1 MLIYNKIRDVK
12 DPVRAHRT
20 DAGIDLFIPNDFKE
34 TTLKIGDSVLIPSGI
49 RIKLPE
55 NTAGIF
61 FNKSSVAKKGII
73 FGATLVDEGYNG
85 EVHIHL
91 IKVSGE
97 PVTIKAGDKV
107 AQLVVMPV
115 LYTRLVEYNN
125 EQYKHATLDSERQ
138 NKGFGSTGDK

>member
-12 DPVRAHRT
+12 NPTRAHYT
-20 DAGIDLFIPNDFKE
+20 DAGIDLFIPNDFEE
-34 TTLKIGDSVLIPSGI
+34 TTLKVGDSVLIPSGI

-61 FNKSSVAKKGII
+61 FNRSSVAKKGII
-73 FGATLVDEGYNG
+73 IGADVVDEGYNG
-85 EVHIHL
+85 EIHIHL

-97 PVTIKAGDKV
+97 PVTIKAGDKI
-107 AQLVVMPV
+107 AQLVIMPV
-115 LYTRLVEYNN
+115 LYEMLTEYSSKCY
-125 EQYKHATLDSERQ
+125 EDATSDSERQ

>member
-12 DPVRAHRT
+12 SPNRAHYT
-20 DAGIDLFIPNDFKE
+20 DAGVDLFIPNDFEE
-34 TTLKIGDSVLIPSGI
+34 TTLKVGDSVLIPSGI

-61 FNKSSVAKKGII
+61 FNRSSVAKKGII
-73 FGATLVDEGYNG
+73 IGADVVDEGYNG
-85 EVHIHL
+85 EIHIHL

-97 PVTIKAGDKV
+97 PVTIKAGDKI
-107 AQLVVMPV
+107 AQLVIMPV
-115 LYTRLVEYNN
+115 LYEMLTEYSS
-125 EQYKHATLDSERQ
+125 KHYEDATSDSERQ